1 MLYIAQLKIQATHF
15 RFYDEFYS
23 SAKATN
29 GLKIL
34 DRTLPPHTYLLIL
47 RRILRTA
54 NQMHPGKRINI
65 SFSKLVFESL

>member
-23 SAKATN
+23 SAKVTN

-34 DRTLPPHTYLLIL
+34 DRTLPPHLLIL